1 MMSLMSKLLMSTIA
15 ATVALSAN
23 VSNQELTKYLKKFI
37 VKNPSVQVKGV
48 EVLDVRKIPEHPGW
62 EAYLT
67 NMKLRFRNKDISA
80 PQVVFVNGTLFSPML
95 IDIKRGINY
104 GKELKPKVPVS
115 LYNDAHLLFG
125 NRDASHKIVVF
136 SDPQC
141 PFCMETVP
149 GIMKA
154 AKEHPETFALY
165 YYHLPLKR
173 IHPVSAILVR
183 VMHVAQEKGRK
194 DVVEKLYTL
203 KIDPRETNVDKV
215 LAAVKKHTGFAVGKD
230 EIEKAE
236 VKAAIKSDEE
246 TSAKM
251 MVSGTPTVYLDGK
264 WDKGREKYKSLIP
277 KK

>member
-1 MMSLMSKLLMSTIA
+1 MSLMSKLLMSSIV

-23 VSNQELTKYLKKFI
+23 VSDSELIKYFKKYI
-37 VKNPSVQVKGV
+37 VRNPSVRVTGV

-67 NMKLRFRNKDISA
+67 NMKLHFKDKDISA
-80 PQVVFVNGTLFSPML
+80 PQVVFVNGSLFSPML
-95 IDIKRGINY
+95 IDVKRGIDY

-115 LYNDAHLLFG
+115 LYSDAHLLFG
-125 NRDASHKIVVF
+125 NKDAKHKIVVF

-173 IHPVSAILVR
+173 IHPVSDILVR
-183 VMHVAQEKGRK
+183 VMHIAQTRGQN
-194 DVVEKLYTL
+194 DIVEKLYSL
-203 KIDPRETNVDKV
+203 KINPRETNVDKV
-215 LAAVKKHTGFAVGKD
+215 LSAVKKHSGFEVTKA
-230 EIEKAE
+230 EIEKPD
-236 VKAAIKSDEE
+236 VKDAIKADEE
-246 TSAKM
+246 SAAKM
-251 MVSGTPTVYLDGK
+251 MVSGTPTVYLDGE
-264 WDKGREKYKSLIP
+264 WDKKRDGYKSLIP